1 MGIKGGVCVW
11 SVSVRMN
18 DLFWAAREELPRNS
32 GTAPTLRTEFC
43 VYINTS
49 TILATL
55 LHSCRPHSLT
65 AEWNCYTLFDSL
77 TLIIFLQHNIA
88 ASISVLLSP
97 SIHLV
102 TVSDVWG
109 YKSSQPS
116 SWPRASSSQASVVG
130 AYVTQFTCAAAEL
143 EIRSSKHC
151 VTLLTV
157 STSSCSTR

>member
-1 MGIKGGVCVW
+1 MCVCVK
-11 SVSVRMN
+11 SVCMN
-18 DLFWAAREELPRNS
+18 DLFWAAQEELPAAPAQLR
-32 GTAPTLRTEFC
+32 TAPALRTEFC

-116 SWPRASSSQASVVG
+116 SWPRASSSQASVMG

-143 EIRSSKHC
+143 EISSSKHC

-157 STSSCSTR
+157 STISCSTR

>member
-1 MGIKGGVCVW
+1 MRCVCVL
-11 SVSVRMN
+11 SVSVWMIYFERRGRSPP
-18 DLFWAAREELPRNS
+18 AAPTQLR
-32 GTAPTLRTEFC
+32 TAPALRTEFC

-55 LHSCRPHSLT
+55 LHSCRPPSLT
-65 AEWNCYTLFDSL
+65 AELNFYTLFDS
-77 TLIIFLQHNIA
+77 LIIFLQHNIA

-102 TVSDVWG
+102 TVSDVWD

-130 AYVTQFTCAAAEL
+130 AYVTQSTCAVAEL
-143 EIRSSKHC
+143 EISSRKHC